1 MGELFPPV
9 RRAFCQNGTFGA
21 IGTYSQEGP
30 VCRAKLFR
38 ERRLGCVTRLGC
50 LAVVGI
56 VAVGAG
62 AWWLNGGS
70 LPTPWSDDERGS
82 SASLPEETLRWSS
95 LSDASA
101 GGAEAV
107 ASLSRS
113 NGPAYVTLSPGDLAG
128 FLATGIARALPRD
141 AADPQVAVE
150 GNRLHMRALV
160 RMRDLAGEGALG
172 SALGIA
178 LGKSLNDLDTLH
190 IAGTMDVLRPGLAQ
204 YHVDKLAIRSI
215 DVPPRLIPQLIQSMR
230 SRVAL
235 TDSLAS
241 DALPIPLP
249 KSIGDIRIAGDR
261 ITLYRA
267 TQ

>member
-30 VCRAKLFR
+30 VCRANSFR

-101 GGAEAV
+101 VWHAAIDQAAAEALT
-107 ASLSRS
+107 SYSSTR
-113 NGPAYVTLSPGDLAG
+113 DC
-128 FLATGIARALPRD
+128 AR
-141 AADPQVAVE
+141 
-150 GNRLHMRALV
+150 
-160 RMRDLAGEGALG
+160 
-172 SALGIA
+172 
-178 LGKSLNDLDTLH
+178 
-190 IAGTMDVLRPGLAQ
+190 
-204 YHVDKLAIRSI
+204 
-215 DVPPRLIPQLIQSMR
+215 
-230 SRVAL
+230 
-235 TDSLAS
+235 
-241 DALPIPLP
+241 
-249 KSIGDIRIAGDR
+249 
-261 ITLYRA
+261 
-267 TQ
+267 